1 MTYDLLIQGGTVVD
15 GTGAP
20 KFTADVAI
28 KDGQIAGISAE
39 RGKLGSDAKRV
50 IKADGLVVAPG
61 VIDVHTHYDAQLCWD
76 GTLSTSTSHGT
87 TTVIQGNCGIGVAP
101 CKPEHRD
108 ISMHDLVVL
117 EGISYDTMKA
127 GIPWDFQTF
136 PEYLAYVQRRG
147 LGINVAAFVPLGPLR
162 RYELGD
168 EANKRAATPEET
180 TRIANAL
187 REAMKA
193 GAFGFSSTMTKR
205 QTGFQGKPLPTQLA
219 DANELKVYAGVL
231 KELGRGV
238 IQANVIEA
246 LAKPTEEELA
256 KLDMLIDSSGGRT
269 VTYSGAFYRADFPEA
284 IEDMLQRCERLR
296 KRGAVPQTTIM
307 PMTIE
312 LDFRNAMALADV
324 DAFKETLNRTVEEQK
339 RIYADPA
346 WRERAKSGLRSG
358 PKLFGTAWPHAIV
371 LRVKNPKSE
380 SLLKKTVTEVAAL
393 RGGDPFD
400 VMIDLA
406 LENDLELKL
415 LGSHA
420 NNDHKKLG
428 QHIKDP
434 RILVGLH
441 DGGAHVDQMFQA
453 GFPTYMLGHWVRDEK
468 VIDLEY
474 AVKRMT
480 SEPADYM
487 HMFDRGRVATGK
499 RADLMIFD
507 PATVGSVQPPE
518 LQLND
523 LPAGGTRLYARPTG
537 MAYTLVA
544 GVPVMENGK
553 HTGAMPGSIV
563 LPTA

>member
-1 MTYDLLIQGGTVVD
+1 MSYDLLIKGGTVVD

-28 KDGQIAGISAE
+28 KDGMIADV
-39 RGKLGSDAKRV
+39 GKLGSDAKR
-50 IKADGLVVAPG
+50 IIEADGLVVAPG

-127 GIPWDFQTF
+127 GIGWEFQTF
-136 PEYLAYVQRRG
+136 PEYLSYVQRRG

-168 EANKRAATPEET
+168 QANKRAATPEET

-187 REAMKA
+187 REAVKA

-246 LAKPTEEELA
+246 LAKPTDEELA
-256 KLDMLIDSSGGRT
+256 KLDMLIDASGRT

-346 WRERAKSGLRSG
+346 WRERAKAGLRSG

-380 SLLKKTVTEVAAL
+380 PLLKKTVTEVAAI

-468 VIDLEY
+468 VIDIEY

-507 PATVGSVQPPE
+507 PARVGSVQPPE

-523 LPAGGTRLYARPTG
+523 LPAGGTRLYAKPTG

-544 GVPVMENGK
+544 GVPVMENGA

>member
-1 MTYDLLIQGGTVVD
+1 MAYDLLIKGGTVVD
-15 GTGAP
+15 GTGEP
-20 KFTADVAI
+20 KFTGDVAV
-28 KDGQIAGISAE
+28 KDGKIVEIS
-39 RGKLGSDAKRV
+39 RQPGKLGADAKRV
-50 IKADGLVVAPG
+50 IDADGLVIAPG
-61 VIDVHTHYDAQLCWD
+61 VVDVHTHYDAQLCWD
-76 GTLSTSTSHGT
+76 GTLASSASHGT

-101 CKPEHRD
+101 CRPKDRD

-117 EGISYDTMKA
+117 EGISFDTMKA
-127 GIPWDFQTF
+127 GIGWEFETF
-136 PEYLAYVQRRG
+136 PQYLDFVRRRG

-162 RYELGD
+162 RWELGD
-168 EANKRAATPEET
+168 DANKRAATPEET
-180 TRIANAL
+180 ARIAANL
-187 REAMKA
+187 KEAINA

-205 QTGFQGKPLPTQLA
+205 QTGYQGKPLPTQLA

-231 KELGRGV
+231 KELGRGA
-238 IQANVIEA
+238 IQANVIES
-246 LAKPTEEELA
+246 LARPTEEELA
-256 KLDMLIDSSGGRT
+256 KLELLLDASGGRT
-269 VTYSGAFYRADFPEA
+269 LTYSGAFYRADYPEA
-284 IEDMLQRCERLR
+284 IEDMLRRCERLR
-296 KRGAVPQTTIM
+296 ARGALPQTTIM

-339 RIYADPA
+339 RVYADPA
-346 WRERAKSGLRSG
+346 WRERAKAGLRSG
-358 PKLFGTAWPHAIV
+358 PKLFGTAWPQAIV

-380 SLLKKTVTEVAAL
+380 PLLRKTVTEVAAM

-420 NNDHKKLG
+420 NNDHAKLG

-480 SEPADYM
+480 SEPADNM
-487 HMFDRGRVATGK
+487 RLADRGRIVAGK
-499 RADLMIFD
+499 RADLMLFD
-507 PATVGSVQPPE
+507 PARVGSVQPPE
-518 LQLND
+518 LQLHD
-523 LPAGGTRLYARPTG
+523 LPAGGTRLYAKPSG
-537 MAYTLVA
+537 MEMVFVA
-544 GVPVMENGK
+544 GQAVMERGK

-563 LPTA
+563 QAT

>member
-1 MTYDLLIQGGTVVD
+1 MSYDLLIKGGTVVD
-15 GTGAP
+15 GSGAP
-20 KFTADVAI
+20 RYTADVAV
-28 KDGQIAGISAE
+28 KDGKIAAISKE
-39 RGKLGSDAKRV
+39 RGKLGSDATRV
-50 IKADGLVVAPG
+50 IDASGLVVAPG

-76 GTLSTSTSHGT
+76 GTLETSASHGT

-101 CKPEHRD
+101 CRPKDRD

-117 EGISYDTMKA
+117 EGISFETMKA
-127 GIPWDFQTF
+127 GIGWEFETF
-136 PEYLAYVQRRG
+136 PQYLDFVQRRG

-162 RYELGD
+162 RWELGD
-168 EANKRAATPEET
+168 DANKRAATPEEAA
-180 TRIANAL
+180 RIAVNL
-187 REAMKA
+187 KEAVKA

-205 QTGFQGKPLPTQLA
+205 QTGYQGKPLPTQLA
-219 DANELKVYAGVL
+219 DAAELKIYAGVL
-231 KELGRGV
+231 KELGRGA

-246 LAKPTEEELA
+246 LAKPTDEELA
-256 KLDMLIDSSGGRT
+256 KLDLLLDASGGRAL
-269 VTYSGAFYRADFPEA
+269 TYSGAFYRADFPEA
-284 IEDMLQRCERLR
+284 IEQMLQKCERLR
-296 KRGAVPQTTIM
+296 ARGALPQTTIM

-358 PKLFGTAWPHAIV
+358 PKLFGTAWPHATV
-371 LRVKNPKSE
+371 LRVKNPKSQP
-380 SLLKKTVTEVAAL
+380 LLNKSVLQVAEI

-400 VMIDLA
+400 AMIDLA

-420 NNDHKKLG
+420 NNDHQKLG

-480 SEPADYM
+480 SEPADNM
-487 HMFDRGRVATGK
+487 RLADRGRIDLGK
-499 RADLMIFD
+499 RADLMLFD
-507 PATVGSVQPPE
+507 PARVGSVQPPE
-518 LQLND
+518 LQLRD
-523 LPAGGTRLYARPTG
+523 LPAGGVRLYAKPSG
-537 MAYTLVA
+537 MEYVLVGGQA
-544 GVPVMENGK
+544 VMEHGS
-553 HTGAMPGSIV
+553 HTGAMPGRIV
-563 LPTA
+563 QPT